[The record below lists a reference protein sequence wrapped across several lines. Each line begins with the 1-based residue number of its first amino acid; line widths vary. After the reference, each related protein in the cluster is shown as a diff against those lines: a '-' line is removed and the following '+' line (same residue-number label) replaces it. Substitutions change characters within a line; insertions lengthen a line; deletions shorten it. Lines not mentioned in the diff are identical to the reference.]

1 MSTQNLGLALGL
13 QDTSLVLDELV
24 DLNISFLNAQAVDAC
39 DPAIWV
45 YVSFRIRRL
54 MVLPSVM
61 LFPAGALN
69 KRVILTFPALVP
81 DYALSFGRLV
91 LWEERSKW

>member
-45 YVSFRIRRL
+45 YVSFRIRRHV
-54 MVLPSVM
+54 VLPSVM